1 MDISKH
7 LDDFFLYISSE
18 KGLLQSTVDSYRRDL
33 LLFFSLVK
41 QKGYHESDLQKSILN
56 FLEFLHHSDYAASSC
71 YRALMSLR
79 VFFRFLRK
87 EGFLDFDPTSEI
99 EAPKIEQL
107 IPSIL
112 TEREV
117 FKLLNAQNL
126 KTNEGALDLAMLE
139 VLYASGLRVSELCH
153 LNIYD
158 VKENTLKVKG
168 KGEKERIVPIA
179 KAALNSLDH
188 YLSSYRNIF
197 VADEIGE
204 PLFINFK
211 GKRID
216 RVFVWRRIKECCKN
230 AGIKKN
236 ISPHSLRHS
245 FATHLLIHGADLRV
259 IQEMLGHADIATTDR
274 YTHLSQDQLKK
285 SFYHFHPRNGS

>member
-33 LLFFSLVK
+33 HLFFSLAK
-41 QKGYHESDLQKSILN
+41 KRGNQESDLQKSILH

-87 EGFLDFDPTSEI
+87 EGVLDFDPTSEI

-117 FKLLNAQNL
+117 FKLLNTQNL

-179 KAALNSLDH
+179 KAALHSLDH
-188 YLSSYRNIF
+188 YLACYRNIF
-197 VADEIGE
+197 VADEMGE

-216 RVFVWRRIKECCKN
+216 RVFVWRRIKECCRN

-274 YTHLSQDQLKK
+274 YTHLCQDQLKK